1 MSHKKLGQIII
12 DLRKENVE
20 TGEPRPVSSSL
31 QKYLLEIK
39 KYIVNTQIVNNLNV
53 LQDSKNISLLIWDD
67 NASMGKLLNANL
79 TVEDVGTI
87 RIYAVDYIALTSDVL
102 QVMNYEITI
111 DDIESFITTNLFVQ
125 DNS

>member
-87 RIYAVDYIALTSDVL
+87 RIYAVDYIALS
-102 QVMNYEITI
+102 I
-111 DDIESFITTNLFVQ
+111 DNGPLRSFFTHFPSSWIPDGFSSSFL
-125 DNS
+125 